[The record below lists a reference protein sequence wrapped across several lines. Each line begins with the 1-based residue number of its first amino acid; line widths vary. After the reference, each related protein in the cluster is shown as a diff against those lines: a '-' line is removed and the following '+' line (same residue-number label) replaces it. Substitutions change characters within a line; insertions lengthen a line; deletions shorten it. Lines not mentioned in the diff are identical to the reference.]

1 MKIFSSRGADMHK
14 QLFDLKFTSRQFEKM
29 AAKSTKQEREELL
42 KVKKALESGNMDIAR
57 IHGQNAI
64 RIRNTGTNYLRLA
77 SRMDAVAS
85 RVEAA
90 VKMKQVTK
98 QMSGVVKGM
107 DKVLATMDL
116 EKIAAVMDQFEKSF
130 DSLDLTSATV
140 EGAMGSVTATSIPE
154 DEVDALINQQ
164 SELLSLDVRSRVAD
178 ASRAPVA
185 QQQIQQS
192 QEDELEK
199 RLKALRAE
207 G

>member
-1 MKIFSSRGADMHK
+1 
-14 QLFDLKFTSRQFEKM
+14 
-29 AAKSTKQEREELL
+29 
-42 KVKKALESGNMDIAR
+42 
-57 IHGQNAI
+57 
-64 RIRNTGTNYLRLA
+64 
-77 SRMDAVAS
+77 
-85 RVEAA
+85 
-90 VKMKQVTK
+90 
-98 QMSGVVKGM
+98 
-107 DKVLATMDL
+107 MDL